1 MLYAI
6 IENGGKQYKAVEGA
20 YIDLDLMPDEVGQK
34 KVLENVLLLADGD
47 VLDVGSPLLPKA
59 KVETTIIEHFKG
71 PKIIVFKYRAKQRY
85 RVKTGHRQNYTRVL
99 VDSIVFPGK
108 KEAAEQPEA
117 ADHVDEKAA
126 PVKKSRAKP
135 VADAAKKSP
144 AKAKP
149 QAVKKAS
156 DSTGKNQTAV
166 SVEKLDLGAR
176 ATAALINAGLKTVA
190 QVAKK
195 LEAGE
200 EKLLEVPGIGAKTVE
215 DIKKKLKKKG
225 F

>member
-20 YIDLDLMPDEVGQK
+20 YIDLDLLPDEVGQK
-34 KVLENVLLLADGD
+34 KVLDKVLLLADGEY
-47 VLDVGSPLLPKA
+47 LDVGSPVLPKA
-59 KVETTIIEHFKG
+59 KVETTIVEHFKG

-99 VDSIVFPGK
+99 VDSIVFAGK
-108 KEAAEQPEA
+108 KEAPAQQEA
-117 ADHVDEKAA
+117 AEPIDEKAT
-126 PVKKSRAKP
+126 PVKKSRVKP
-135 VADAAKKSP
+135 ASATEKKFP

-149 QAVKKAS
+149 QSGKKAS
-156 DSTGKNQTAV
+156 DSATKKPATV
-166 SVEKLDLGAR
+166 SVEKLDLGTK
-176 ATAALINAGLKTVA
+176 ATTALVDAGLKTVA

-215 DIKKKLKKKG
+215 DIKKKLKKMG